1 MAMTFK
7 RGLRDGIP
15 ICLGYLS
22 VSFTFGMM
30 AANGGLPV
38 GIPVLISMTNLT
50 SAGQFAGTAII
61 LAAGSLAELAVTTF
75 IINLRYMLM
84 SFSLSQKVDP
94 KMSLPTR
101 CAIAFGITD
110 EIFAVSVQ
118 QKEAVNAKYFA
129 GLMLTPYW
137 GWALGTFL
145 GAGAAG
151 LLPLAVRGALGI
163 AIYGMFLAIIIPPA
177 RQSKAVLFTISVAAA
192 LSCLFRYVPYIN
204 RLSSGWAIILCTLIS
219 AGLSAR
225 LFPTEEKEVQQ

>member
-38 GIPVLISMTNLT
+38 WIPVLISMTNLT

-177 RQSKAVLFTISVAAA
+177 RQSKAVLFTISIAAA

-204 RLSSGWAIILCTLIS
+204 RLSSGWAIILCTLIA

>member
-38 GIPVLISMTNLT
+38 WIPVLISMTNLT

-204 RLSSGWAIILCTLIS
+204 RLSSGWAIILCTLIA